1 MQARDM
7 ENISN
12 RKLLDELTK
21 RINQN
26 PDTAAI
32 KEIAR
37 LEEETRQLGMRL
49 RESENGKSQ
58 FLSNVRNEINNPLSA
73 IMGLAASIT
82 GLTSEE
88 KIRHMSQLIEKQA
101 AELDFQMRNIIMA
114 AEIEAG
120 ELTKNCSR
128 VDVGSVVENQIAYL
142 KHRINDHGTDIELSI
157 DEQLKFRTDA
167 NILQI
172 ICLNLFSNA
181 IEYCGSNKIVMI
193 DVQRKTGLLELSVR
207 DFGSGIDPALQSEIF
222 QRFKQGETGLRKK
235 HCGHGLGLCIVK
247 ELTTYLDGSIELDS
261 SPERGTT
268 IKVAIPEM
276 PASELAENTLNFGNA
291 LLFAEGETF

>member
-1 MQARDM
+1 MQ
-7 ENISN
+7 NISN
-12 RKLLDELTK
+12 KTLLDELTK
-21 RINQN
+21 RLSQNQE
-26 PDTAAI
+26 TAALE
-32 KEIAR
+32 EIAR

-88 KIRHMSQLIEKQA
+88 KIRHMSQLIERQA
-101 AELDFQMRNIIMA
+101 SELDFQMRNIIMA

-120 ELTKNCSR
+120 EITKTCSR
-128 VDVGSVVENQIAYL
+128 VDVCSLVENQIAYL
-142 KHRINDHGTDIELSI
+142 KHRISDHGTTVELSI

-181 IEYCGSNKIVMI
+181 VEYCGSNKIVMI
-193 DVQRKTGLLELSVR
+193 DVERKRDHLELSVR
-207 DFGSGIDPALQSEIF
+207 DFGSGIEPALQSEIF
-222 QRFKQGETGLRKK
+222 QRFKQGETGVTKK
-235 HCGHGLGLCIVK
+235 HSGHGLGLCIVN
-247 ELTTYLDGSIELDS
+247 ELTNLLNGSIEFHS
-261 SPERGTT
+261 TPVRGTT
-268 IKVAIPEM
+268 VKVTIPEM
-276 PASELAENTLNFGNA
+276 AATDLAENTLNFGSA
-291 LLFAEGETF
+291 LLFTEGETF

>member
-1 MQARDM
+1 M

-12 RKLLDELTK
+12 KKLLDELTK
-21 RINQN
+21 RLAQN
-26 PDTAAI
+26 PDTAAN

-37 LEEETRQLGMRL
+37 LEEETRQLVVRL

-73 IMGLAASIT
+73 IIGLSAFIT

-88 KIRHMSQLIEKQA
+88 KIRHMSRLIERQA
-101 AELDFQMRNIIMA
+101 AALDFQMRNIIMA

-120 ELTKNCSR
+120 ELTKSCSR
-128 VDVGSVVENQIAYL
+128 VDVRSVVENQIEIL
-142 KHRINDHGTDIELSI
+142 RHQIIDHGTAIELGI
-157 DEQLKFRTDA
+157 DEQLKFRTDE

-193 DVQRKTGLLELSVR
+193 DVQRKTGHLELSVR
-207 DFGSGIDPALQSEIF
+207 DFGGGIEPEIQSEIF
-222 QRFKQGETGLRKK
+222 QRFKQGEAGLRKK

-247 ELTTYLDGSIELDS
+247 ELTHYLDGSIELDS
-261 SPERGTT
+261 SPGRGTT
-268 IKVAIPEM
+268 IKVTIPEM
-276 PASELAENTLNFGNA
+276 PANALGEDTLNFGSA
-291 LLFAEGETF
+291 LLFTEGETF